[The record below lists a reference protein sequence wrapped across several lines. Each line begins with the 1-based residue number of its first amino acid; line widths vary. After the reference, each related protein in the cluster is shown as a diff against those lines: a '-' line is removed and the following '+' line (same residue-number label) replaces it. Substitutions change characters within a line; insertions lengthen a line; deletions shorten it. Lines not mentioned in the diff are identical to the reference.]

1 MAYTT
6 KEIVRA
12 ATGFSDATK
21 ISDTTINLYIADADG
36 LIDSMVADVYEVP
49 LSPTPAIIGTLSR
62 HIAIGLLYSN
72 EYGEESQD
80 TDKGWMKRMDWA
92 MKVLK
97 DIQSQKIKLRTTAGV
112 ELTRTTLLTP
122 ESYPN
127 DTSSE
132 LTADDSTAPEFKMNS
147 KF

>member
-12 ATGFSDATK
+12 ATGFSDAAK
-21 ISDTTINLYIADADG
+21 ISDATINTYIADADG
-36 LIDSMVADVYEVP
+36 LIDSMIADVYEVP
-49 LSPTPAIIGTLSR
+49 LSTTPAIIGTLSR
-62 HIAIGLLYSN
+62 HIATGLLYSN
-72 EYGEESQD
+72 EYGEESED
-80 TDKGWMKRMDWA
+80 TDKGWLKRMNWA
-92 MKVLK
+92 MGVLEK
-97 DIQSQKIKLRTTAGV
+97 IQKQKIKLRTTAGV
-112 ELTRTTLLTP
+112 ELTRTSLLTP

-147 KF
+147 DY